1 LRLAKSVVN
10 VMRPY
15 VETAVTGIQG
25 EPLQRFCKSF
35 CDLHSHMSTS
45 LIVNNC
51 PGLLSNTNS
60 YQKLRPDDVLYLF
73 ETMGLL
79 LGKTGLA
86 PSEQQH
92 SLARVI
98 ALHIQSMEEALRL
111 ENLPHDPEYFGTLL
125 AGSVAAIAYL
135 SKGFRRAPMEVQ
147 LVFAEPVRVSLAV
160 LEALPGRD
168 HVRAKVMILLQ
179 CMIQCIGSN
188 VLPTMSRFVQLL
200 IEHCT
205 TDDVQDVAQLLN
217 QLCIKFKEEAI
228 PSVDPNLL
236 PFLGKCHQLVPS
248 DEQVAK
254 GDIPPHLRTE
264 QLSVKKLTFTV
275 LQHIVTYRVSPVLLS
290 PTNAGSLELVLQ
302 TMSDSAM
309 HVDDPVMKKVCLT
322 FFRELVDQWATDG
335 DSNDVVSGFV
345 RFVLQVFV
353 PGMIQCFLSPSFNE
367 KDAIQ
372 ARNVTEFANILF
384 ILKSKQ
390 GNEKFEQYVV
400 NTSFASAG
408 CPQHVL
414 EAFPQVSTV
423 QEMELCLKET
433 LKALKQKSTG

>member
-1 LRLAKSVVN
+1 
-10 VMRPY
+10 
-15 VETAVTGIQG
+15 
-25 EPLQRFCKSF
+25 
-35 CDLHSHMSTS
+35 
-45 LIVNNC
+45 
-51 PGLLSNTNS
+51 
-60 YQKLRPDDVLYLF
+60 
-73 ETMGLL
+73 MGLL

-92 SLARVI
+92 SLAQVI
-98 ALHIQSMEEALRL
+98 APHIQSMEETLRS
-111 ENLPHDPEYFGTLL
+111 ENLPRDPEYFGDVL

-135 SKGFRRAPMEVQ
+135 SKGFSKAPIEVQ
-147 LVFAEPVRVSLAV
+147 AVFAETVSVTLAV
-160 LEALPGRD
+160 LEALPGHDR
-168 HVRAKVMILLQ
+168 VRAKIMILVQ
-179 CMIQCIGSN
+179 RMIQCIGSN

-205 TDDVQDVAQLLN
+205 SDDVQDVAQLLN

-228 PSVDPNLL
+228 PSIDSNLL

-248 DEQVAK
+248 DDDEQQVAK
-254 GDIPPHLRTE
+254 SSEHIPPHLRTE
-264 QLSVKKLTFTV
+264 QLSIKKLTFTV

-302 TMSDSAM
+302 TMSDSAI
-309 HVDDPVMKKVCLT
+309 HVDDPVMKKTCVT
-322 FFRELVDQWATDG
+322 FFRELVDQWVIDG
-335 DSNDVVSGFV
+335 DSSDCSGFV
-345 RFVLQVFV
+345 RFVLQVFL
-353 PGMIQCFLSPSFNE
+353 PGVIQCLLSPSFNE
-367 KDAIQ
+367 KDALQ

-384 ILKSKQ
+384 ILKSRQ

-400 NTSFASAG
+400 RTSLASVG

-414 EAFPQVSTV
+414 EAFRQVSTA